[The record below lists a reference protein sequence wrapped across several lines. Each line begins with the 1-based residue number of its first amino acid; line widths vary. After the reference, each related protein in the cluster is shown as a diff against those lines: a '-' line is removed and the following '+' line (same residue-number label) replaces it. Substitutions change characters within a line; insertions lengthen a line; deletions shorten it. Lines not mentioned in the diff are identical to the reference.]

1 MTWRRIVARTLSECS
16 ALRTGVVGCHCGFRI
31 LLYHA
36 VGTRLKHD
44 SYGISI
50 DPLLFERHMQILAQ
64 LEDAEVV
71 GLRRPEPGS
80 APLRVAIT
88 FDDGYKD
95 NLHVAA
101 PILLKYGMPFTVFA
115 TVSYVRSRAPEYLTP
130 EELRELAG
138 FPGATIGSHGVSHL
152 PLADC
157 DEVTVWHELEE
168 SRRFLEEAIG
178 RPVQAVAYPHGSTD
192 RRVANVARRAGYLLG
207 VCSRFD
213 INHDRRDPLLLCRT
227 EVVASDSERV
237 FRQKLCGA
245 WDWCRW
251 RAQDP
256 ATTEGQSA

>member
-1 MTWRRIVARTLSECS
+1 MIL
-16 ALRTGVVGCHCGFRI
+16 GCHCGFRI

-88 FDDGYKD
+88 LDDGYKD
-95 NLHVAA
+95 NLHVAT

-178 RPVQAVAYPHGSTD
+178 LCRLLPILM
-192 RRVANVARRAGYLLG
+192 ARRTGGWRTWQDGQAISSASVAGLTSIMTG
-207 VCSRFD
+207 ATRFSCAGQRWLHR
-213 INHDRRDPLLLCRT
+213 IPNESSGRSSVGHGIGAAGARRIPRRRRGNRREHFLPT
-227 EVVASDSERV
+227 
-237 FRQKLCGA
+237 
-245 WDWCRW
+245 
-251 RAQDP
+251 
-256 ATTEGQSA
+256 